1 MMNSKSHDSLKLGN
15 IVLINIALQIILYGR
30 IDLNTFLNTKKV
42 ESGNDLMKLYIYIY
56 IYTTSLK
63 RFDPYGF

>member
-15 IVLINIALQIILYGR
+15 IVLILINIALQIIFYGR

-42 ESGNDLMKLYIYIY
+42 ENGNDLI
-56 IYTTSLK
+56 
-63 RFDPYGF
+63 

>member
-15 IVLINIALQIILYGR
+15 IVLILINIALQIILYGR

-42 ESGNDLMKLYIYIY
+42 ESGNDLTKLYTYIYIY
-56 IYTTSLK
+56 IFILNL
-63 RFDPYGF
+63 

>member
-1 MMNSKSHDSLKLGN
+1 MMYSKSHDSLKLGN

-42 ESGNDLMKLYIYIY
+42 ESGND
-56 IYTTSLK
+56 
-63 RFDPYGF
+63 

>member
-63 RFDPYGF
+63 RSIPCGF

>member
-15 IVLINIALQIILYGR
+15 IVLILIYIALQIILYGR

-42 ESGNDLMKLYIYIY
+42 ASGNDLIKLYICVYMP
-56 IYTTSLK
+56 SEK
-63 RFDPYGF
+63 FWP